1 MSTETAGVREI
12 DTGALPD
19 RFARGWHCLGPVE
32 DYLDGKPHG
41 VEIFGT
47 MLVVF
52 ADSQGELKVLDGYCR
67 HMGGNLS
74 QGTIKGDEVAC
85 PFHDWRW
92 GGDGKCKLV
101 PYAKR
106 TPRLARTRA
115 WTTDVRGGLLFV
127 WHDVEGNP
135 PPPEVRIPE
144 IPEFA
149 SDEWTDW
156 RWNSILIEGA
166 NCREIIDNVT
176 DMAHFFYI
184 HFGLPTYFKNVFEGH
199 IASQYLHNVGRP
211 DVNDMGTTYGEAH
224 LDSEA
229 SYFGPSFMINWLH
242 NNYGGFKAESILIN
256 CHYPVSQDS
265 FVLQWG
271 VIVEKPKG
279 LDQKTTDKLAR
290 VFTEGVSK
298 GFLQD
303 VEIWKHKT
311 RIDNPLLVEEDGA
324 VYQMRRWYQQFYVDA
339 ADVSPDMVDRFE
351 IEVDTTAANEK
362 WQVEVEEN
370 LAAQTPGV
378 RREGNREGLGHDHAR
393 RADADPGRRPAGPLD
408 AAPARRARRRRS
420 SGRQRPEQQFVAQG
434 TGLRRG
440 PATGRGGAG
449 GDGARPRALPQ
460 RRPGT
465 G

>member
-1 MSTETAGVREI
+1 M
-12 DTGALPD
+12 
-19 RFARGWHCLGPVE
+19 
-32 DYLDGKPHG
+32 
-41 VEIFGT
+41 
-47 MLVVF
+47 
-52 ADSQGELKVLDGYCR
+52 
-67 HMGGNLS
+67 
-74 QGTIKGDEVAC
+74 
-85 PFHDWRW
+85 
-92 GGDGKCKLV
+92 
-101 PYAKR
+101 
-106 TPRLARTRA
+106 
-115 WTTDVRGGLLFV
+115 
-127 WHDVEGNP
+127 
-135 PPPEVRIPE
+135 
-144 IPEFA
+144 
-149 SDEWTDW
+149 
-156 RWNSILIEGA
+156 LIEGS

-211 DVNDMGTTYGEAH
+211 DINDMGTTYGEAH

-279 LDQKTTDKLAR
+279 LDEETTEKLAR

-324 VYQMRRWYQQFYVDA
+324 VYQMRRWYQQFYVDV
-339 ADVSPDMVDRFE
+339 ADVTPDMTDRFE

-362 WQVEVEEN
+362 WHVEVEEN
-370 LAAQTPGV
+370 LKRQAGEGKGRAAS
-378 RREGNREGLGHDHAR
+378 
-393 RADADPGRRPAGPLD
+393 RAHPVSDDRTRGRTGRRPAGPVD
-408 AAPARRARRRRS
+408 AAPARRPRRRRRA
-420 SGRQRPEQQFVAQG
+420 SG
-434 TGLRRG
+434 
-440 PATGRGGAG
+440 
-449 GDGARPRALPQ
+449 Q
-460 RRPGT
+460 RRVAADPGPRHRISHPTRT
-465 G
+465 GPPR